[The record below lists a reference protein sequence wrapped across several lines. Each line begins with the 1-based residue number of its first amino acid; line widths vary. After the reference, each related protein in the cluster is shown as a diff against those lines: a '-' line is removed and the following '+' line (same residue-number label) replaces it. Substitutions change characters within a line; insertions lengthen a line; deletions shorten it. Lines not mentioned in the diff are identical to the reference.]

1 MSLCK
6 YSYLV
11 YIQQSSVDK
20 LALLYNN
27 SLVFMPISFYKY
39 RMETLFQ
46 KFLFLN
52 KNRRVLY

>member
-1 MSLCK
+1 MQIWL
-6 YSYLV
+6 LV